1 MRNSIRRPIKE
12 RFILF
17 QWLRTAFVNFLL
29 IWSLG
34 AVFTLLVSFWGERQF
49 SYHFR
54 QRARAAELG
63 TLNIERDFS
72 DVRDITEYRLTVA
85 KTGGSYDIINLRSGR
100 WTSLTSMLELAKKRS
115 RHEIKIIASPRLVR
129 EQETFWQVGDRA
141 GVNEITSRSP
151 CFSVGDT
158 IEWMLRHN

>member
-1 MRNSIRRPIKE
+1 MQNSIRRPIKE

-17 QWLRTAFVNFLL
+17 QWLHTAFVNFLL

-49 SYHFR
+49 SYHFKR
-54 QRARAAELG
+54 RARAVELG

-72 DVRDITEYRLTVA
+72 DVRDTTEYHLTLA
-85 KTGGSYDIINLRSGR
+85 KTGGSYDIINLCSGSS
-100 WTSLTSMLELAKKRS
+100 TSLTSMLELAKKRS
-115 RHEIKIIASPRLVR
+115 RHQIEIIASPRLVR
-129 EQETFWQVGDRA
+129 EQETFWQVGDRV
-141 GVNEITSRSP
+141 GVNEMTSRSP

-158 IEWMLRHN
+158 IEWMLGHN